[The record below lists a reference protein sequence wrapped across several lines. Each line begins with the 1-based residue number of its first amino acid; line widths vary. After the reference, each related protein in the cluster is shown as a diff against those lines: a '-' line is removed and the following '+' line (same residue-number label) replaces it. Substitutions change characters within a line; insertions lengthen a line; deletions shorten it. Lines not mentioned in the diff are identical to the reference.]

1 MATKR
6 LQWGVLALL
15 LIGCTA
21 LDLGQ
26 LLAWLSFALLLL
38 TALKLVEARGR
49 RERRLVALLQ
59 LLVCGLLAAQQP
71 QLLPSLL
78 QMLATLGALAG
89 LLQQSLAAGLS
100 WRQLL
105 LRSLRLLG
113 AVLPL
118 ALLLWLLMPRLGPFG
133 RLPARL
139 GGRATV
145 GLSRELDPGSIAEL
159 AGSEVPAARVS
170 FSRGLPPPPAERSWR
185 VLVHSSFDGQRWLPA
200 SPPLPRLRR
209 LDPAPGAPN
218 QLWKVE
224 PGPVQAMPWDGRS
237 LPAGAD
243 AWIDASG
250 TLQLSRPADSSRTL
264 LLVRDPRAIAW
275 QQLPPTMAEQ
285 TLPWGGNPRLEALG
299 RSWRAL
305 PPPQRLA
312 AARRLLASGAFRYS
326 RQPGTLPRRA
336 GLDVFL
342 FERRL
347 GFCGH
352 YASAFS
358 ALMRAA
364 GVPARVVS
372 GYQGGTWLPLLAGG
386 GVLELRQSDAHA
398 WSEVWID
405 GRWQAVDPSAWVGSP
420 AAAGPVASSRWWWR
434 RLEAQWWG
442 AELLWSRWWLGFDAS
457 RQRQLLAWLT
467 GDRPAVVGGSALLLG
482 GALLWIGRRG
492 LERAGSARRPDRL
505 ARQLRRWRQRLGRQG
520 VAVRPGET
528 LPQLARRLA
537 SADPRLAEE
546 ARRLAVRHER
556 QRYGIDSGRGCSR
569 RRPIPDP

>member
-1 MATKR
+1 MGSKR

-15 LIGCTA
+15 LVGCTG
-21 LDLGQ
+21 LDPGQ
-26 LLAWLSFALLLL
+26 LLAWLSLALLLL
-38 TALKLVEARGR
+38 AALKLLEARR
-49 RERRLVALLQ
+49 RSERRLVALLQ
-59 LLVCGLLAAQQP
+59 LLVCGLLAAQRP
-71 QLLPSLL
+71 ELLPSML
-78 QMLATLGALAG
+78 QMLVTLGALAG
-89 LLQQSLAAGLS
+89 LLQQSLDVGLS

-105 LRSLRLLG
+105 LRSLRLLM

-118 ALLLWLLMPRLGPFG
+118 ALLLWLLMPRLGPLG
-133 RLPARL
+133 RLPGRL
-139 GGRATV
+139 GSRAVV

-159 AGSEVPAARVS
+159 AGSDASAARVS
-170 FSRGLPPPPAERSWR
+170 FSRGLPPPPSERSWR

-200 SPPLPRLRR
+200 SLPLPRLSR
-209 LDPAPGAPN
+209 LEPAPGAPN

-237 LPAGAD
+237 LPSGAD

-250 TLQLSRPADSSRTL
+250 TLQLSRPADSTRTL
-264 LLVRDPRAIAW
+264 LLVRDPRASAW
-275 QQLPPTMAEQ
+275 QQLPPTTSEQ
-285 TLPWGGNPRLEALG
+285 TLPWGRNPRLEALG
-299 RSWRAL
+299 RSWRDL

-326 RQPGTLPRRA
+326 RQPGTLPRRG

-342 FERRL
+342 FERRV

-352 YASAFS
+352 YASALS

-364 GVPARVVS
+364 GLPARVVS

-398 WSEVWID
+398 WSEVWLD
-405 GRWQAVDPSAWVGSP
+405 GRWQAVDPSAWIGP
-420 AAAGPVASSRWWWR
+420 GAASGELASSGWWR

-457 RQRQLLAWLT
+457 RQRQLLAGLT
-467 GDRPAVVGGSALLLG
+467 GDRPALAGWSALLLG
-482 GALLWIGRRG
+482 GALLLLGRRG
-492 LERAGSARRPDRL
+492 LERGGPSHQPDRL
-505 ARQLRRWRQRLGRQG
+505 ARQLRRWRQRLARQG
-520 VAVRPGET
+520 VAIRPGET

-537 SADPRLAEE
+537 GTDPRLAEE
-546 ARRLAVRHER
+546 ARCLAVLHER
-556 QRYGIDSGRGCSR
+556 QRYGIDSRRSSR
-569 RRPIPDP
+569 RRSHIPKS